1 MGEKD
6 NAQKDFFDD
15 NERFADLCNGVV
27 FHGEQ
32 VIRAEELKEVDP
44 NIVYRLEKSQTVVI
58 PDKVKM
64 WKGIYLAIL
73 TLENQTEVD
82 YSMVFRAMKTEALS
96 YDKQIRKRRVKN
108 RKKKNYTNAAE
119 YLSGIQKGEK
129 FIPVIVL
136 VLYLGMDKKWDGAT
150 TLYEMLDIDERLQ
163 PFVTNYKLN
172 LFDFHDY
179 TDFSTFKTEN
189 RVLFEMLSCAKDE
202 VKMDA
207 LIHENKD
214 RYSELDDEATK
225 AINAMIGI
233 EIKTDCLKNENE
245 LEVVDMCKAW
255 DDHWNSGKEVGRES
269 GLKEGKEIGLS
280 LFVNS
285 MKDNMSIDELYE
297 KIKMHEEYQNITRSQ
312 IEKYY

>member
-1 MGEKD
+1 MGDKD

-27 FHGEQ
+27 FHGEH

-44 NIVYRLEKSQTVVI
+44 NIVYRFEKRQTVVI

-82 YSMVFRAMKTEALS
+82 YGMVFRAMKTEALS

-202 VKMDA
+202 IQMDA

-233 EIKTDCLKNENE
+233 EIKTDCLKNEKE

-255 DDHWNSGKEVGRES
+255 DDHWNSGKEFGRES

-285 MKDNMSIDELYE
+285 MKENMSIDELYE
-297 KIKMHEEYQNITRSQ
+297 KIKMHEEYQDVTRSQ